1 MLYKTLKVAAG
12 RHSFDIGQELEFND
26 AEAAALLADGAIT
39 PLTPSETLAQPRPS
53 RPGQTTPPATEASK
67 PESPA
72 PEDKPPQ
79 GKK

>member
-26 AEAAALLADGAIT
+26 AEAAALLADGAIA
-39 PLTPSETLAQPRPS
+39 PLTPVVVQAEAKAEPEPEATKEPEPEVNTETV
-53 RPGQTTPPATEASK
+53 ASK
-67 PESPA
+67 PT
-72 PEDKPPQ
+72 K

>member
-39 PLTPSETLAQPRPS
+39 PLTPSETLA
-53 RPGQTTPPATEASK
+53 AKLDHA
-67 PESPA
+67 
-72 PEDKPPQ
+72 
-79 GKK
+79 GKRVRGKHLLAVLERAIFGADNQL